1 MIDGSC
7 QECDDYQVVDKT
19 LTGCEDAPP
28 CLKQNQ
34 ILLTDSLCEYC
45 PEYTVADETG
55 ISCITPT
62 CLENEIVYADGLC
75 GTCPEYFYPNYED
88 NKTCI

>member
-7 QECDDYQVVDKT
+7 QACDDFQVVDKT
-19 LTGCEDAPP
+19 STGCETAPP
-28 CLKQNQ
+28 CLLQNQ
-34 ILLTDSLCEYC
+34 ILLTDTSCEFC
-45 PEYTVADETG
+45 PEYMVDDETS
-55 ISCITPT
+55 ISCVTPS
-62 CLENEIVYADGLC
+62 CLENDIVYADGLC